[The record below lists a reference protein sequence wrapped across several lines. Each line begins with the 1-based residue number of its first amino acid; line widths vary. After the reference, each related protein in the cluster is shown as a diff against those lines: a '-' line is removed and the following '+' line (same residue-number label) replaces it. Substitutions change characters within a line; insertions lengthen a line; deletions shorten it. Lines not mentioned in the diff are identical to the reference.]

1 MKEETASLLDK
12 LSDYIHTSADLVKL
26 RIIQKVADL
35 ISALTAR
42 VLFFLLF
49 LIFSLFVNIGI
60 ALYIGALLNAY
71 HWGFIIMSLFYL
83 LLAGVM
89 CAFRATLFHKTIGNR
104 IIEQLLEQVDVED
117 IVNGNDNENEK

>member
-1 MKEETASLLDK
+1 MKEDTASLLDK
-12 LSDYIHTSADLVKL
+12 LSNYIHTSADLVKL
-26 RIIQKVADL
+26 RIIQKVADV
-35 ISALTAR
+35 IAALTAR

-60 ALYIGALLNAY
+60 ALYIGALLDAY

-83 LLAGVM
+83 LLAGVLY
-89 CAFRATLFHKTIGNR
+89 AFRGAIFNKTIGNR

-117 IVNGNDNENEK
+117 IVNGNDDENEK